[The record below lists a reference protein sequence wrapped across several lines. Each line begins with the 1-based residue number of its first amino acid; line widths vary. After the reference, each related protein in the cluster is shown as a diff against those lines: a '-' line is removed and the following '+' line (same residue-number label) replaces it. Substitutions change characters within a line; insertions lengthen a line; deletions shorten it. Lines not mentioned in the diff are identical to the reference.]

1 MMGKGN
7 KREKEK
13 KMKAFKIV
21 MNVLGIIGASILS
34 IFLVIALTITPVVWA
49 ATSFLQGDGIYKIL
63 SSVDYSEIITSEIDI
78 NSATTEGEIVNKLME
93 SEMMEEVV
101 ELCTD
106 NIFATVDGDEDAYV
120 TPDDIEDIARD
131 HEDELKEIIKEYV
144 GDSIPL
150 TEEILDEMTD
160 SLIEE
165 YSVEIAKTL
174 PTADDLGLSPEV
186 LNIMMNFR
194 NGTYFWTA
202 FAITATLSLLV
213 MLCQVMRFKGFMWI
227 GVDYL
232 VAAVFTLI
240 SSFGIKALD
249 LQVIMDLD
257 ATSKPIFT
265 TLSGIISSDMLKG
278 AGIETLLGVVFI
290 VVFIVGRKL
299 LKKRK

>member
-1 MMGKGN
+1 MTGVTA
-7 KREKEK
+7 RKE
-13 KMKAFKIV
+13 
-21 MNVLGIIGASILS
+21 
-34 IFLVIALTITPVVWA
+34 
-49 ATSFLQGDGIYKIL
+49 
-63 SSVDYSEIITSEIDI
+63 
-78 NSATTEGEIVNKLME
+78 
-93 SEMMEEVV
+93 
-101 ELCTD
+101 
-106 NIFATVDGDEDAYV
+106 
-120 TPDDIEDIARD
+120 
-131 HEDELKEIIKEYV
+131 
-144 GDSIPL
+144 
-150 TEEILDEMTD
+150 
-160 SLIEE
+160 
-165 YSVEIAKTL
+165 
-174 PTADDLGLSPEV
+174 
-186 LNIMMNFR
+186 NIMMNFR

-257 ATSKPIFT
+257 AASKPIFT